1 MNGYYPKQFLPD
13 SEKTQEWCEQ
23 NLRAIAKN
31 LEITNETIVNEK
43 NIDINNY
50 MLYNGHVNMKDY
62 EYITD
67 QYGIPYPAQ
76 LNNFPITKN
85 KIDLLV
91 NEDLR
96 RPIDKKVLSIN
107 KDAAMRKEKFK
118 VSLIAND
125 LLKEINKEV
134 EKTFGIEL
142 QMDNKEF
149 PMPDDI
155 DEFMRYEYKEVIE
168 EVVND
173 GLEYLTRKYR
183 IKDLFNDYLDKMNGK
198 DERLFIEGLNKRIE
212 IRKMF

>member
-43 NIDINNY
+43 NKDINNY

-134 EKTFGIEL
+134 EKTFGVEL

-183 IKDLFNDYLDKMNGK
+183 IKDLFK
-198 DERLFIEGLNKRIE
+198 DGFRDF
-212 IRKMF
+212 